1 MGSVNGRAGP
11 GGPGGA
17 PARLHGKVP
26 WRHALKPSWGCIL
39 LSSNNAP
46 TTEALGRQGPRRRP
60 LVPLVPARLALHP
73 FCTRSPHHLP
83 RLRFDCVNVPID
95 RCQPFSAGAP
105 AAAAAAA
112 AAACCPLPAHCLHL
126 AGCPDQGP
134 LPDITT
140 LYRRIA
146 AWSDFTEPLAVLR
159 LGRPAGAL
167 HFLPPPRGQ
176 AEAAGGLLAVGD
188 DAGTLHLLSLDGRV
202 VAQHHTGGWIAGAGM
217 P

>member
-1 MGSVNGRAGP
+1 M
-11 GGPGGA
+11 
-17 PARLHGKVP
+17 H
-26 WRHALKPSWGCIL
+26 
-39 LSSNNAP
+39 
-46 TTEALGRQGPRRRP
+46 QPRRWGGRGSRGGRGGRGVWFLLASLCTLSAHGALTTCLGSGSIAP
-60 LVPLVPARLALHP
+60 LCPPIGANPSLQALPPPPLPP
-73 FCTRSPHHLP
+73 
-83 RLRFDCVNVPID
+83 
-95 RCQPFSAGAP
+95 
-105 AAAAAAA
+105 